1 MPATPA
7 QVANDLEAQAGYFRK
22 RDQFI
27 ADACQDSA
35 RMIRK
40 IIAGEPVD
48 GRTWAG
54 LHTRLLN
61 FTASG
66 RGRADTQIAKSLRRG
81 LATLTALRK
90 DQT

>member
-7 QVANDLEAQAGYFRK
+7 QVANDLEAQAGFFRK

-27 ADACQDSA
+27 TDACQDSA

-40 IIAGEPVD
+40 LIADEQID

-61 FTASG
+61 FTSSG
-66 RGRADTQIAKSLRRG
+66 RGRSDTQIAKSLRRG
-81 LATLTALRK
+81 LATLVELRK
-90 DQT
+90 ERT